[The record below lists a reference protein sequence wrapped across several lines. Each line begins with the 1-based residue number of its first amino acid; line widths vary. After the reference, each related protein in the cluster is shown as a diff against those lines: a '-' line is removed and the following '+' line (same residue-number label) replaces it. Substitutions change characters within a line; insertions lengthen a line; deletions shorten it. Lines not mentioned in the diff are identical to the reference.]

1 MLNDRAGFGS
11 IRVAELV
18 RVRRPPPKSHDFGY
32 SSITHGDLA
41 KRTTLCILFLAAIG
55 VPHQPAESQLDLNA
69 ARPPVADKVPRQET
83 LHGETW
89 VDHYYWLR
97 EKANPKVTA
106 YLEAENAY
114 TVAVMKPTEAFQ
126 EALYQEILG
135 RIQETDLT
143 VPYRLDGFWYYSR
156 TEAGKQYPINCRKR
170 GSLDGQEEVTLDL
183 NELAKGHKFLSRGA
197 YAVSDDTHLLAYSTD
212 VTGFRH
218 YTLSIKDLRTGALL
232 PDRIEKVNAVAW
244 AADNKTLFYVTEDAA
259 KRPYR
264 LYCHTLGNPKDEL
277 VYEEKDELYR
287 LSVRRSRDKTYLYAV
302 SESSTTSEVR
312 YLSADRPT
320 ESPRVV
326 LPREDDHKYQVHH
339 RDGLFY
345 LRTNKDAKN
354 YRLVT
359 APAADPRPSNW
370 KELIAHRPAALLEA
384 VDVFARHAVV
394 AEREGGL
401 PKLRVLDLGTG
412 KDHTMAF
419 PEPVYSVFAHTNPEF
434 QTTAFRFNYQSLVTP
449 ASVFEYDLNSRKR
462 TLLKQTPVRG
472 GYDAGQ
478 YTSERIHATAAD
490 GTRIPI
496 SLVYR
501 KGVKRDGSAPLLLYG
516 YGAYGASLPVAFQ
529 SARLSLL
536 DRGVIYAMAHIR
548 GGKEMG
554 ETWHDQGKMLSKR
567 NTFTDFIAAADH
579 LVAAKYTTRD
589 RLAIQGG
596 SAGGLLIGAVVNQRP
611 DLCKAA
617 VLQVPFVDVINTMLD
632 ASLPLTVQEFLE
644 WGNPRNKAEYD
655 YLKSYCPYTNLAARD
670 YPALLVQT
678 SFNDSQVMYW
688 EPAKYVAKLRA
699 TKTDR
704 NPLLLKTNMAAGHG
718 GASGRYDALRE
729 QAFTQAF
736 VLSQLGIT
744 K

>member
-1 MLNDRAGFGS
+1 MLPK
-11 IRVAELV
+11 
-18 RVRRPPPKSHDFGY
+18 RPILSV
-32 SSITHGDLA
+32 
-41 KRTTLCILFLAAIG
+41 LFLAA
-55 VPHQPAESQLDLNA
+55 VCLPRPAPSQFDPSL
-69 ARPPVADKVPRQET
+69 ARPPIADKIPRQET

-89 VDHYYWLR
+89 IDNYYWLR
-97 EKANPKVTA
+97 EKGTSKVTA

-114 TVAVMKPTEAFQ
+114 TAAVMKTTEAFQ
-126 EALYQEILG
+126 DALYKEMLG
-135 RIQETDLT
+135 RIQETDLS

-156 TEAGKQYPINCRKR
+156 TEEGKQYPIYCRKH
-170 GSLDGQEEVTLDL
+170 GSLDAKEEVTLDL

-212 VTGFRH
+212 VTGFRN
-218 YTLSIKDLRTGALL
+218 YTLYVKDLRTGALL

-264 LYCHTLGNPKDEL
+264 LYRHTLGNPKDEL
-277 VYEEKDELYR
+277 VYEEKDELYT
-287 LSVRRSRDKTYLYAV
+287 LGIRRSRDRRYLFAV
-302 SESSTTSEVR
+302 SESSITTEVR
-312 YLSADRPT
+312 YLPLDRPT
-320 ESPRVV
+320 ETLRVL
-326 LPREDDHKYQVHH
+326 LPREEDHRYSVQH

-345 LRTNKDAKN
+345 IKTNKGAKN

-359 APAADPRPSNW
+359 APVTDPQPANW
-370 KELIAHRPAALLEA
+370 KELIPHRAAVLLEG
-384 VDVFARHAVV
+384 VDLFARHAVV
-394 AEREGGL
+394 TEREGGL
-401 PKLRVLDLGTG
+401 PKLRVLDLATG
-412 KDHTMAF
+412 KDHTIDV
-419 PEPVYSVFAHTNPEF
+419 PEPVYSVSSDTNPEF

-449 ASVFEYDLNSRKR
+449 SSVFEYDLDSGKR

-472 GYDAGQ
+472 GYDASQ
-478 YTSERIHATAAD
+478 YTSERIHATAKD
-490 GTRIPI
+490 GKSIPI

-501 KGVKRDGSAPLLLYG
+501 KGVKLDGSAPLLLYG
-516 YGAYGASLPVAFQ
+516 YGAYGYSLSVAFQ

-554 ETWHDQGKMLSKR
+554 QDWHDQGKMLAKR
-567 NTFTDFIAAADH
+567 HTFTDFIAAADH
-579 LVAAKYTTRD
+579 LVVQKYTSHN

-596 SAGGLLIGAVVNQRP
+596 SAGGLLIGAVVNMRP
-611 DLCKAA
+611 DLCKVA

-632 ASLPLTVQEFLE
+632 ESLPLTVQEFLE

-655 YLKSYCPYTNLAARD
+655 YMKSYCPYTNLAAKD
-670 YPALLVQT
+670 YPSILVQT
-678 SFNDSQVMYW
+678 SLNDSQVMYW

-699 TKTDR
+699 TKIDR
-704 NPLLLKTNMAAGHG
+704 NPLLFKINMAAGHG

-729 QAFTQAF
+729 QAFMVAF
-736 VLSQLGIT
+736 VLGELGIA